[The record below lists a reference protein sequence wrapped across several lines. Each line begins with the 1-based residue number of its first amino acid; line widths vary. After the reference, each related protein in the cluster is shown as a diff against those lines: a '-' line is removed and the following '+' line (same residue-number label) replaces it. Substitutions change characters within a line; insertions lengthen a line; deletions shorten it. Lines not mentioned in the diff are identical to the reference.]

1 MCLFLGI
8 HDDISILWRRKL
20 HIADMHVLNILNIYL
35 FSVIQFCVS
44 LIPAIC
50 GGSGTCM
57 IICYNLF
64 TMSVSVYVDETCGG
78 GT

>member
-8 HDDISILWRRKL
+8 H
-20 HIADMHVLNILNIYL
+20 NIYSEYSEYI

-44 LIPAIC
+44 VIPAIC

-64 TMSVSVYVDETCGG
+64 TMSVSVCVEETCGG